1 MPLSSA
7 SPAGLKVLF
16 ATSEIH
22 PLIKTGGLADV
33 SAALPAA
40 LHRLGVDVRLLLPG
54 YPQVM
59 DGLKNKWVVATGIFD
74 FGEVRLLSSVMPDS
88 GVPVLVVDYP
98 PLYRRAG
105 GPYQDAHGR
114 DWPDNALRFGLLSRI
129 GALLSSEASPL
140 SWRPDVIHCND
151 WQTGLIPALLHYVPG
166 YKAATLVTIHNL
178 AYQGIFP
185 AELTTQLGLPPESFS
200 MHGVEF
206 CGNLSFLKG
215 GLYYADHISTV
226 SPTYAEE
233 IQTDALGFGL
243 QGLLSERRGQ
253 LTGIVNGIDVHH
265 WNPSSDPFLAA
276 NYSASKLA
284 GKATNKSA
292 LQARLKL
299 DPDPTVPLLAVISR
313 IAPQKGLDLLLEIA
327 PALLKLPLQIA
338 VLGSGE
344 KALEHSLQKL
354 AREHRGKVSVT
365 IGFDEGL
372 SHLMEAG
379 ADIFLMPSHFE
390 PCGLNQMYS
399 QCYGTPPVV
408 RATGGLAD
416 TVVDATPAAIKDGS
430 ATGFVFKPFDAPDFL
445 AAVRRALT
453 AYGNKKTWR
462 SLQKNGMGRD
472 FSWEASAAKYLALYQ
487 SLLK

>member
-1 MPLSSA
+1 MPLSPLS
-7 SPAGLKVLF
+7 SAGLKVLF

-54 YPQVM
+54 YPQVL

-129 GALLSSEASPL
+129 GALLGSEASPL
-140 SWRPDVIHCND
+140 AWRPDVVHCND
-151 WQTGLIPALLHYVPG
+151 WQTGLIPPLLHYAQG
-166 YKAATLVTIHNL
+166 DKAATLVTIHNL
-178 AYQGIFP
+178 AYQGIFA
-185 AELTTQLGLPPESFS
+185 AELTTQLGLPPQSFS

-215 GLYYADHISTV
+215 ALYYADHISTV

-243 QGLLSERRGQ
+243 QGLLRERRGQ
-253 LTGIVNGIDVHH
+253 LTGIVNGIDAHQ
-265 WNPSSDPFLAA
+265 WNPASDPFLAA
-276 NYSASKLA
+276 NFSAAKLA
-284 GKATNKSA
+284 GKAANKSA

-299 DPDPTVPLLAVISR
+299 EPDPATPLLAVISR

-327 PALLKLPLQIA
+327 PALLKQPLQIA

-372 SHLMEAG
+372 SHLIEAG

-399 QCYGTPPVV
+399 QRYGTPPVV

-416 TVVDATPAAIKDGS
+416 TVVDATPATLKDGS
-430 ATGFVFKPFDAPDFL
+430 ATGFVFEPFDAPDFL

-453 AYGNKKTWR
+453 AYGKKATWR
-462 SLQKNGMGRD
+462 ALQKNGMGRD
-472 FSWEASAAKYLALYQ
+472 FSWEASAAKYLALYR

>member
-33 SAALPAA
+33 SGALPAA

-59 DGLKNKWVVATGIFD
+59 DGLKNKWVVATGIFE

-129 GALLSSEASPL
+129 GALLGSDASPL
-140 SWRPDVIHCND
+140 PWRPDIVHCND
-151 WQTGLIPALLHYVPG
+151 WQTALIPPLLYYAQG
-166 YKAATLVTIHNL
+166 AKAATLMTIHNL
-178 AYQGIFP
+178 AYQGIFAP
-185 AELTTQLGLPPESFS
+185 ELTTHLGLPPESFS

-206 CGNLSFLKG
+206 CGSLSFLKG

-233 IQTDALGFGL
+233 IQTDELGFGL
-243 QGLLSERRGQ
+243 QGLLRERREQ
-253 LTGIVNGIDVHH
+253 LTGIVNGIDAQQ
-265 WNPSSDPFLAA
+265 WNPVSDPFLAT

-284 GKATNKSA
+284 AKEANKSA

-299 DPDPTVPLLAVISR
+299 DPDPAIPLLAVISR

-327 PALLKLPLQIA
+327 PALLKQPLQI
-338 VLGSGE
+338 VMLGSGE
-344 KALEHSLQKL
+344 RSMEHAFQKL

-379 ADIFLMPSHFE
+379 ADIFLMPSRFE

-408 RATGGLAD
+408 HATGGLAD
-416 TVVDATPAAIKDGS
+416 TVVDANPATLKDGS
-430 ATGFVFKPFDAPDFL
+430 ATGFVFESFSAPDFL
-445 AAVRRALT
+445 AAVQRALST
-453 AYGNKKTWR
+453 YRKKRTWR
-462 SLQKNGMGRD
+462 TLQKNGMGRD
-472 FSWEASAAKYLALYQ
+472 FSWEASAAKYLALYR